1 MVSLKYVVFVL
12 RADNDGEGGILALL
26 SLVAADQ
33 VADGAKLPALVLLG
47 VLGASL
53 LYGDGVITPAISV
66 LSAMEGLKLV
76 APGFEQFIVP
86 ATIAVLIGLFVI
98 QRYGTGS
105 IGKLFGPIMVVWFVV
120 IGGLGLANI
129 WMAPAILKA
138 INPAEAARFLIDDP
152 KISFVVIG
160 AVFLALTGG
169 EALYADMGHVGAT
182 AIRRAW
188 FGLVLP
194 ALLLNYF
201 GQGALIL
208 ADPTAADNPFYKLAP
223 GWALIPMVVLATFAT
238 IIASQ
243 ALVSGVFS
251 LTRQAMQMGL
261 CPRAR
266 IISTSFDEAGQIY
279 IPAANWLLMTGT
291 LLTVV
296 LFRSSES
303 LAAAY
308 GIAVSG
314 TMLIT
319 TILLYR
325 VAVSR
330 WQWPPGVAIP
340 IVAIFGAIDATFLVS
355 NSIKI
360 VEGGWFPLIV
370 GGVIA
375 VLMLTWR
382 EGSSEVRH
390 RLQEMSMP
398 LKEFLDYADKTV
410 IGRAPGMGVWL
421 TKVEHGASPMLLRHI
436 EHNRVLHATVVLLT
450 FVSDRR
456 PRVPFHERF
465 SVHRLGH
472 GFYRIQVKLGFMQ
485 TPDIPLSLIN
495 CNKLGFD
502 ADLDNKNYYI
512 AHETIVRRGVESS
525 MEPVSF
531 AIFSF
536 LNRIASRAPDFFKI
550 PHDAIIEVGISG
562 GDLTLALPCAAFAAA
577 YPPHGSGRKDPH
589 QTCTPFGTRMPCRRY
604 CARSLCA
611 ECLRRV
617 ICQNSNCCPLSLWR
631 SCFRARPTLRLPEGA
646 EAEGVVAAAAA
657 VILAA
662 GCAAAEAR
670 ISVAAHVTLAAGPRY
685 PDQRR
690 DLASARTI
698 RSPSAIPEVVRSAA
712 ERLSMPTKIQGSVR
726 TAIRRTGM
734 RS

>member
-1 MVSLKYVVFVL
+1 MDMPSSAPVGGLIDRSITDAGPSASDAVRDQAKYLHHAGSPWFLALTALGVVFGDIGTSPLYAFQVALIGAGHSPPLAADVLGIVSLILWALMIMVSLKYVVFVL

-33 VADGAKLPALVLLG
+33 VAKGAKLPVLVLLG
-47 VLGASL
+47 VIGASL

-76 APGFEQFIVP
+76 APGFEHFIVP

-98 QRYGTGS
+98 QQYGTGS

-120 IGGLGLANI
+120 IAGLGLANI

-138 INPAEAARFLIDDP
+138 VNPAEAARFLIGDP
-152 KISFVVIG
+152 KISFLVIG

-169 EALYADMGHVGAT
+169 EALYADMGHVGAS

-201 GQGALIL
+201 GQGALVL

-223 GWALIPMVVLATFAT
+223 GWALIPMLVLATFAT

-266 IISTSFDEAGQIY
+266 IISTSADEAGQIY

-291 LLTVV
+291 LFTVL

-330 WQWPPGVAIP
+330 WQWPPAVAIP
-340 IVAIFGAIDATFLVS
+340 IIAIFGAIDAAFLVS

-370 GGVIA
+370 GAVIA
-375 VLMLTWR
+375 ALMLSWR
-382 EGSSEVRH
+382 KGSSEVRH

-398 LKEFLDYADKTV
+398 LQEFLDYADKAC

-456 PRVPFHERF
+456 PRVPFHERH
-465 SVHRLGH
+465 SVRRLGH
-472 GFYRIQVKLGFMQ
+472 GFYRIEVRLGFMQ
-485 TPDIPLSLIN
+485 TPDIPLTLIN
-495 CNKLGFD
+495 CNRLGFD
-502 ADLDNKNYYI
+502 ADLDHKNYYI
-512 AHETIVRRGVESS
+512 AHETIVRRETGSA
-525 MEPVSF
+525 MEPMSF

-550 PHDAIIEVGISG
+550 PQDAIIEVG
-562 GDLTLALPCAAFAAA
+562 F
-577 YPPHGSGRKDPH
+577 
-589 QTCTPFGTRMPCRRY
+589 
-604 CARSLCA
+604 
-611 ECLRRV
+611 RV
-617 ICQNSNCCPLSLWR
+617 EI
-631 SCFRARPTLRLPEGA
+631 
-646 EAEGVVAAAAA
+646 
-657 VILAA
+657 
-662 GCAAAEAR
+662 
-670 ISVAAHVTLAAGPRY
+670 
-685 PDQRR
+685 
-690 DLASARTI
+690 
-698 RSPSAIPEVVRSAA
+698 
-712 ERLSMPTKIQGSVR
+712 
-726 TAIRRTGM
+726 
-734 RS
+734 

>member
-1 MVSLKYVVFVL
+1 LSGIGHPPTAADVLGIVSLILWALVVMVSLKYVVFIL

-26 SLVAADQ
+26 SLVAADS
-33 VADGAKLPALVLLG
+33 VAKGARLPVLVLLG
-47 VLGASL
+47 VVGASL

-76 APGFEQFIVP
+76 APGFESFILP
-86 ATIAVLIGLFVI
+86 ATIAILVGLFVI
-98 QRYGTGS
+98 QRHGTHS
-105 IGKLFGPIMVVWFVV
+105 IGKLFGPVMVIWFVV
-120 IGGLGLANI
+120 IGVLGAANI
-129 WMAPAILKA
+129 LIAPAILRA
-138 INPAEAARFLIDDP
+138 VNPAEAAHFLIADP

-208 ADPTAADNPFYKLAP
+208 SHPAAADNPFYKLAP
-223 GWALIPMVVLATFAT
+223 GWALIPMVLLATAAT

-261 CPRAR
+261 SPRAR
-266 IISTSFDEAGQIY
+266 ITPTSADEAGQIFV
-279 IPAANWLLMTGT
+279 PAANWLLMAGT

-296 LFRSSES
+296 LFRSSEN

-325 VAVSR
+325 VAVHR
-330 WQWPPGVAIP
+330 WRWPRGAAIP
-340 IVAIFGAIDATFLVS
+340 IIAVFGAIDATFLVS
-355 NSIKI
+355 NSLKI
-360 VEGGWFPLIV
+360 VEGGWFPLI
-370 GGVIA
+370 IA
-375 VLMLTWR
+375 GLLATLTLSWR
-382 EGSSEVRH
+382 KGSSAVRQ
-390 RLQEMSMP
+390 RLHDMSMP
-398 LKEFLDYADKTV
+398 LKEFLDYADKAV

-436 EHNRVLHATVVLLT
+436 EHNRVLHETVVLLT

-456 PRVPFHERF
+456 PRVPFHERH

-472 GFYRIQVKLGFMQ
+472 GFYRIQVRLGFMQ

-495 CNKLGFD
+495 CNRLGFD
-502 ADLDNKNYYI
+502 ADLDHKNYYL
-512 AHETIVRRGVESS
+512 AHETIVRRDTGSS
-525 MEPVSF
+525 MEPLSF
-531 AIFSF
+531 AVFSL

-550 PHDAIIEVGISG
+550 PHDAVIEVG
-562 GDLTLALPCAAFAAA
+562 F
-577 YPPHGSGRKDPH
+577 
-589 QTCTPFGTRMPCRRY
+589 
-604 CARSLCA
+604 
-611 ECLRRV
+611 RV
-617 ICQNSNCCPLSLWR
+617 EI
-631 SCFRARPTLRLPEGA
+631 
-646 EAEGVVAAAAA
+646 
-657 VILAA
+657 
-662 GCAAAEAR
+662 
-670 ISVAAHVTLAAGPRY
+670 
-685 PDQRR
+685 
-690 DLASARTI
+690 
-698 RSPSAIPEVVRSAA
+698 
-712 ERLSMPTKIQGSVR
+712 
-726 TAIRRTGM
+726 
-734 RS
+734 

>member
-1 MVSLKYVVFVL
+1 MDVPSSAPVGGLVDRSVSDSGPSPSEAALDQAKYLHHAGSPWFLALTALGVVFGDIGTSPLYAFQVALTGIGHPVPTPADVLGIVSLILWALTMMVSLKYVVFVL

-26 SLVAADQ
+26 SLVGAEQ
-33 VADGAKLPALVLLG
+33 VADGARLPALVLLG
-47 VLGASL
+47 VVGASL

-76 APGFEQFIVP
+76 APSFEHFIVP

-98 QRYGTGS
+98 QRHGTGG
-105 IGKLFGPIMVVWFVV
+105 IGKLFGPVMVVWFVV
-120 IGGLGLANI
+120 IGALGAANI
-129 WMAPAILKA
+129 WMAPSILGA
-138 INPAEAARFLIDDP
+138 INPLEAARFLIADP
-152 KISFVVIG
+152 RISFVVIG

-208 ADPTAADNPFYKLAP
+208 ADPAAADNPFYKLAP
-223 GWALIPMVVLATFAT
+223 GWALIPMVVLAALAT
-238 IIASQ
+238 VIASQ
-243 ALVSGVFS
+243 ALISGVFS

-261 CPRAR
+261 SPRAQ
-266 IISTSFDEAGQIY
+266 IVPTSFDEAGQIY
-279 IPAANWLLMTGT
+279 VPAANWLLMTGT

-296 LFRSSES
+296 LFRSSDN

-319 TILLYR
+319 TILLYH

-330 WQWPPGVAIP
+330 WRWSPGVAIP
-340 IVAIFGAIDATFLVS
+340 VIAIFGAIDATFLVS

-360 VEGGWFPLIV
+360 VEGGWFPLII
-370 GGVIA
+370 GTLIA
-375 VLMLTWR
+375 ALMLSWR
-382 EGSSEVRH
+382 KGASEVRH
-390 RLQEMSMP
+390 RLQAMSMP
-398 LKEFLDYADKTV
+398 LKAFLEYADTAC

-456 PRVPFHERF
+456 PRVPFHERH

-472 GFYRIQVKLGFMQ
+472 GFYRIQVRLGFMQ

-495 CNKLGFD
+495 CNRLGFD
-502 ADLDNKNYYI
+502 ADLDHKNYYI
-512 AHETIVRRGVESS
+512 GHETIVRREVGSS
-525 MEPVSF
+525 MDPVSF
-531 AIFSF
+531 SIFSF

-550 PHDAIIEVGISG
+550 PDDAIIEVG
-562 GDLTLALPCAAFAAA
+562 
-577 YPPHGSGRKDPH
+577 
-589 QTCTPFGTRMPCRRY
+589 
-604 CARSLCA
+604 
-611 ECLRRV
+611 
-617 ICQNSNCCPLSLWR
+617 
-631 SCFRARPTLRLPEGA
+631 FRAD
-646 EAEGVVAAAAA
+646 
-657 VILAA
+657 I
-662 GCAAAEAR
+662 
-670 ISVAAHVTLAAGPRY
+670 
-685 PDQRR
+685 
-690 DLASARTI
+690 
-698 RSPSAIPEVVRSAA
+698 
-712 ERLSMPTKIQGSVR
+712 
-726 TAIRRTGM
+726 
-734 RS
+734 

>member
-1 MVSLKYVVFVL
+1 MDLPSGAPVGGLIDRLATRVVPSQSEVAPDQAKYLHHAGSPWFLALTALGVVFGDIGTSPLYAFQVALTGVGHSPPTPADVLGIVSLILWALTVMVSLKYVVFVL

-33 VADGAKLPALVLLG
+33 VANGARLPVLVLLG
-47 VLGASL
+47 VIGASL

-76 APGFEQFIVP
+76 APGFEHFIVP

-105 IGKLFGPIMVVWFVV
+105 IGKLFGPIMVIWFVV
-120 IGGLGLANI
+120 IGGLGAANI
-129 WMAPAILKA
+129 WMAPAILRA
-138 INPAEAARFLIDDP
+138 VSPTEAVSFLIADP

-169 EALYADMGHVGAT
+169 EALYADMGHVGAN

-208 ADPTAADNPFYKLAP
+208 SDPTAADNPFYKLAP

-266 IISTSFDEAGQIY
+266 ITPTSVDEAGQIY
-279 IPAANWLLMTGT
+279 VPAANWLLMTGT

-296 LFRSSES
+296 LFRSSEN

-330 WQWPPGVAIP
+330 WQWPPAVAIP
-340 IVAIFGAIDATFLVS
+340 VIAIFGAIDATFLVS

-370 GGVIA
+370 GGLIA
-375 VLMLTWR
+375 VLMLSWR
-382 EGSSEVRH
+382 KGSSEVRH
-390 RLQEMSMP
+390 RLHEMSMP
-398 LKEFLDYADKTV
+398 LNEFIDYADNTC

-456 PRVPFHERF
+456 PRVPFHERH

-472 GFYRIQVKLGFMQ
+472 GFYRIQVRLGFMQ
-485 TPDIPLSLIN
+485 TPDIPLTLIN
-495 CNKLGFD
+495 CNRLGFD
-502 ADLDNKNYYI
+502 ADLDHKNYYI
-512 AHETIVRRGVESS
+512 AHETIVRRAVGSAI
-525 MEPVSF
+525 EPIPF

-550 PHDAIIEVGISG
+550 PHDAVIEVG
-562 GDLTLALPCAAFAAA
+562 
-577 YPPHGSGRKDPH
+577 
-589 QTCTPFGTRMPCRRY
+589 
-604 CARSLCA
+604 
-611 ECLRRV
+611 
-617 ICQNSNCCPLSLWR
+617 
-631 SCFRARPTLRLPEGA
+631 FR
-646 EAEGVVAAAAA
+646 
-657 VILAA
+657 I
-662 GCAAAEAR
+662 
-670 ISVAAHVTLAAGPRY
+670 
-685 PDQRR
+685 
-690 DLASARTI
+690 
-698 RSPSAIPEVVRSAA
+698 EV
-712 ERLSMPTKIQGSVR
+712 
-726 TAIRRTGM
+726 
-734 RS
+734 

>member
-1 MVSLKYVVFVL
+1 MDMPSSAPAGGLIDRAVSSLDFGQAGSIQESIQDQAKFLHAGSPWFLALTALGVVFGDIGTSPLYAFQVALTGLGHPTPTAAEVMGLVSLILWALMVMVSLKYVVFVL

-26 SLVAADQ
+26 SLVASDQ
-33 VADGAKLPALVLLG
+33 IAKGARLSILVLLG
-47 VLGASL
+47 VIGASL

-76 APGFEQFIVP
+76 APAFEHFILP

-98 QRYGTGS
+98 QRHGTER
-105 IGKLFGPIMVVWFVV
+105 IGKLFGPIMVVWFAV
-120 IGGLGLANI
+120 IGALGAANI
-129 WMAPAILKA
+129 FAAPAILSA
-138 INPAEAARFLIDDP
+138 VNPAEAARFLAADP
-152 KISFVVIG
+152 KVSFVVIG

-169 EALYADMGHVGAT
+169 EALYADMGHVGAS

-208 ADPTAADNPFYKLAP
+208 ADPSAIDNPFYKLAP
-223 GWALIPMVVLATFAT
+223 GWALIPMVVLATAAT

-266 IISTSFDEAGQIY
+266 IVPTSVDEAGQIY
-279 IPAANWLLMTGT
+279 VPAANWLLMTGT

-296 LFRSSES
+296 LFRSSDS

-325 VAVSR
+325 VAVAR
-330 WQWPPGVAIP
+330 WRWPPAVAIP
-340 IVAIFGAIDATFLVS
+340 AIAIFGAIDATFLVS

-370 GGVIA
+370 GTLIA
-375 VLMLTWR
+375 TLMLSWR
-382 EGSSEVRH
+382 KGSSEVRN
-390 RLQEMSMP
+390 RLHDMSMP
-398 LKEFLDYADKTV
+398 LKEFLPYADQTV
-410 IGRAPGMGVWL
+410 IGRAAGMGVWL
-421 TKVEHGASPMLLRHI
+421 TKVDHGASPMLLRHI
-436 EHNRVLHATVVLLT
+436 EHNRVLHETVVLLT
-450 FVSDRR
+450 FLPDRR
-456 PRVPFHERF
+456 PRVPFHERH

-472 GFYRIQVKLGFMQ
+472 GFYRIQVRLGFMQ

-495 CNKLGFD
+495 CNKLGFE
-502 ADLDNKNYYI
+502 ADLDHKNYYI
-512 AHETIVRRGVESS
+512 AHETIVRREASS
-525 MEPVSF
+525 AMDAISF

-550 PHDAIIEVGISG
+550 PQDAIIEVG
-562 GDLTLALPCAAFAAA
+562 F
-577 YPPHGSGRKDPH
+577 
-589 QTCTPFGTRMPCRRY
+589 
-604 CARSLCA
+604 
-611 ECLRRV
+611 RV
-617 ICQNSNCCPLSLWR
+617 EI
-631 SCFRARPTLRLPEGA
+631 
-646 EAEGVVAAAAA
+646 
-657 VILAA
+657 
-662 GCAAAEAR
+662 
-670 ISVAAHVTLAAGPRY
+670 
-685 PDQRR
+685 
-690 DLASARTI
+690 
-698 RSPSAIPEVVRSAA
+698 
-712 ERLSMPTKIQGSVR
+712 
-726 TAIRRTGM
+726 
-734 RS
+734 

>member
-1 MVSLKYVVFVL
+1 MDMPASAPVGSLVDRAVTNSGLSPSDLIGDQARYLHHAGSPWFLALAALGVVFGDIGTSPLYAFQVALAGVGHPSPTPADVLGIVSLILWALTLMVSLKYVIFVL

-26 SLVAADQ
+26 SLVAADR
-33 VADGAKLPALVLLG
+33 VANGARLPVLVLLG
-47 VLGASL
+47 VVGASL

-76 APGFEQFIVP
+76 APGFESFVVP
-86 ATIAVLIGLFVI
+86 ATIAVLVGLFMI
-98 QRYGTGS
+98 QRHGTGS
-105 IGKLFGPIMVVWFVV
+105 IGKLFGPVMVIWFVV
-120 IGGLGLANI
+120 IGGLGAVHIWIAPGILA
-129 WMAPAILKA
+129 A
-138 INPAEAARFLIDDP
+138 INPSEAARFLIADP

-208 ADPTAADNPFYKLAP
+208 ADPSAADNPFYKMAP
-223 GWALIPMVVLATFAT
+223 GWALVPMVVLATFAT

-266 IISTSFDEAGQIY
+266 IIPTSADEAGQIY
-279 IPAANWLLMTGT
+279 VPAANWLLMTGT
-291 LLTVV
+291 LLTVIM
-296 LFRSSES
+296 FRSSEN

-330 WQWPPGVAIP
+330 WQLPPGIAIP
-340 IVAIFGAIDATFLVS
+340 VIAIFGAIDATFLVS

-360 VEGGWFPLIV
+360 VEGGWFPLII
-370 GGVIA
+370 GAVIA
-375 VLMLTWR
+375 TLMISWR
-382 EGSSEVRH
+382 KGSSRVRQ

-398 LKEFLDYADKTV
+398 LKQFLEYADSTV

-436 EHNRVLHATVVLLT
+436 EHNRVLHTTVVLLT

-456 PRVPFHERF
+456 PRVPFHERH

-472 GFYRIQVKLGFMQ
+472 GFYRIEVRLGFMQ

-495 CNKLGFD
+495 CKMLGFD
-502 ADLDNKNYYI
+502 ADLDHKNYYI
-512 AHETIVRRGVESS
+512 AHETIVRRDKESS
-525 MEPVSF
+525 MDAISF

-550 PHDAIIEVGISG
+550 PQDAIIEVG
-562 GDLTLALPCAAFAAA
+562 F
-577 YPPHGSGRKDPH
+577 
-589 QTCTPFGTRMPCRRY
+589 
-604 CARSLCA
+604 
-611 ECLRRV
+611 RV
-617 ICQNSNCCPLSLWR
+617 GI
-631 SCFRARPTLRLPEGA
+631 
-646 EAEGVVAAAAA
+646 
-657 VILAA
+657 
-662 GCAAAEAR
+662 
-670 ISVAAHVTLAAGPRY
+670 
-685 PDQRR
+685 
-690 DLASARTI
+690 
-698 RSPSAIPEVVRSAA
+698 
-712 ERLSMPTKIQGSVR
+712 
-726 TAIRRTGM
+726 
-734 RS
+734 